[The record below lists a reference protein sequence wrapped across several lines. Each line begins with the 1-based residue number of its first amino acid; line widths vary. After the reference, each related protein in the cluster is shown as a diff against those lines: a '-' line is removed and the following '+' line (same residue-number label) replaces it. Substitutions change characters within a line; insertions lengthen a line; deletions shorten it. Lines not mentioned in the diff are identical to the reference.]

1 MMTNL
6 LELTNSSSIRAIS
19 YFLTCYFIPVNWE
32 NPTYVYVM
40 GIVTST
46 LNALFVVPAF
56 FGNVMV
62 IAAIYRTPSLH
73 SPSNFLICS
82 LAATDFLTG
91 VLCQPLHVVYKVA
104 ELSGDFDTFCKG
116 RVAMEVIGWIV
127 SAVSCVT
134 LCMISIERY
143 LALHFHLRYHDII
156 SIPKLIL
163 PISISWVIFTLLSV
177 SRFFNTNSSVFT
189 MVNMSILVLSLLL
202 TFWAYAKIYS
212 IVRRHRRQIQSLQRA
227 SHLSGNQTEM
237 NSLDFA
243 KYQKSTTTMFL
254 VLGLFLL
261 CYIPFLCVQIASKMV
276 GYTSSIKVAIQF
288 SGTVAFMNASF
299 NPVVYC
305 LRIQH
310 LRCACRKLIPFLKN
324 REQANSLSLS
334 QNAAHNDITNN

>member
-1 MMTNL
+1 MDQFSS
-6 LELTNSSSIRAIS
+6 NSS
-19 YFLTCYFIPVNWE
+19 FPTCYFIPVNWE

-46 LNALFVVPAF
+46 LNALFVLPAF
-56 FGNVMV
+56 FGNVIV
-62 IAAIYRTPSLH
+62 IAAICRTPSLH
-73 SPSNFLICS
+73 SPSNFLIGS
-82 LAATDFLTG
+82 LAATDLLTG
-91 VLCQPLHVVYKVA
+91 ILCQPLHVVYKVA
-104 ELSGDFDTFCKG
+104 EFSGDFDTFCKG

-127 SAVSCVT
+127 SAISCVT

-156 SIPKLIL
+156 SISKLTL
-163 PISISWVIFTLLSV
+163 PISISWVTFTLLSV
-177 SRFFNTNSSVFT
+177 SRFFNTSSSIFT
-189 MVNMSILVLSLLL
+189 MVNMCILVLSLVL

-212 IVRRHRRQIQSLQRA
+212 IVRRHRRQIQILERA
-227 SHLSGNQTEM
+227 SHLAGNQTQAM

-243 KYQKSTTTMFL
+243 KYQKSTKTMFV

-276 GYTSSIKVAIQF
+276 GYTSPIKVAIQF

-299 NPVVYC
+299 NPIVYC

-324 REQANSLSLS
+324 REEVNSLSLS
-334 QNAAHNDITNN
+334 QNAAHNDMTNN

>member
-1 MMTNL
+1 MDQFSSGRFSN
-6 LELTNSSSIRAIS
+6 NSL
-19 YFLTCYFIPVNWE
+19 LTCFFVPVNWE

-46 LNALFVVPAF
+46 LNALFVIPAF
-56 FGNVMV
+56 LGNVMV
-62 IAAIYRTPSLH
+62 ITAICRTPSLH
-73 SPSNFLICS
+73 NPSNFLIGS

-104 ELSGDFDTFCKG
+104 ELKGDFGTFCKG

-156 SIPKLIL
+156 SIPKLVL
-163 PISISWVIFTLLSV
+163 PMSMSWVTFTLLSV
-177 SRFFNTNSSVFT
+177 SRFFNTSSSVFT
-189 MVNMSILVLSLLL
+189 LVNMSILVLSLVL

-212 IVRRHRRQIQSLQRA
+212 IVRRHRRQIQSLERA
-227 SHLSGNQTEM
+227 SHLAVNQPQTM

-243 KYQKSTTTMFL
+243 KYQKSTKTMFV
-254 VLGLFLL
+254 VLGLFLF
-261 CYIPFLCVQIASKMV
+261 CYIPFLCVQIASKIV
-276 GYTSSIKVAIQF
+276 GYTSAIKVAIQF

-305 LRIQH
+305 LRIKH
-310 LRCACRKLIPFLKN
+310 LRSACRKLIPFLKN
-324 REQANSLSLS
+324 SEQVNSLSLS
-334 QNAAHNDITNN
+334 QNAAHSNDRTNN